1 MTSPLS
7 TPSDLS
13 RRSNL
18 IALHSQ
24 EATTMQETK
33 SVKPIVSFQDVTKS
47 YGNFT
52 VLDHLNLDVTPGEK
66 VAIIGP
72 SGSGKS
78 TLLRVLMTLEGID
91 DGVIR
96 IEDDLLTHMP
106 NRNGVLVPANDR
118 HIRRVRGKIGMVFQS
133 FNLFPHM
140 TALQNVIE
148 APVQVLGM
156 KPAEARERAADLLEL
171 VGLGSKLGHYPSQL
185 SGGQQQRVAIARALA
200 MRPKV
205 MLFDEVTSALDPEL
219 CGEVLNVIRKLGAE
233 HNLTM
238 LMVTH
243 QMGFAR
249 EFADRVCFF
258 YKGQIHEQ
266 GTPAQIFEHPQQE
279 RTRAFLS
286 AVKEAN

>member
-1 MTSPLS
+1 MPA
-7 TPSDLS
+7 PA
-13 RRSNL
+13 
-18 IALHSQ
+18 IAQ
-24 EATTMQETK
+24 
-33 SVKPIVSFQDVTKS
+33 PIVSFKDVTKR

-52 VLDHLNLDVTPGEK
+52 VLDGLNLDVAPGEK

-91 DGVIR
+91 QGMIEVDG
-96 IEDDLLTHMP
+96 ESLTHMP
-106 NRNGVLVPANDR
+106 GRNGALVTASER
-118 HIRRVRGKIGMVFQS
+118 HVRKVRAKIGMVFQS

-140 TALQNVIE
+140 SALQNVIE
-148 APVQVLGM
+148 APVQVLGI
-156 KPAEARERAADLLEL
+156 KPAEARERAAELLEM
-171 VGLGSKLGHYPSQL
+171 VGLGNKFEHYPSQL

-219 CGEVLNVIRKLGAE
+219 CGEVLNVIRRLGSE

-266 GTPAQIFEHPQQE
+266 GTPTQIYENPQQE

-286 AVKEAN
+286 AVREAN

>member
-1 MTSPLS
+1 MTSLRF
-7 TPSDLS
+7 SDLS
-13 RRSNL
+13 RGNPT
-18 IALHSQ
+18 APLHLQ
-24 EATTMQETK
+24 EAKAMQTPDLA
-33 SVKPIVSFQDVTKS
+33 KPIVSFENVTKR
-47 YGNFT
+47 YGSFT
-52 VLDHLNLDVTPGEK
+52 VLDRLNLAVTPGEK

-91 DGVIR
+91 EGAIR

-106 NRNGVLVPANDR
+106 NRQGVLVPANDR
-118 HIRRVRGKIGMVFQS
+118 HVRRVRGKIGMVFQS

-140 TALQNVIE
+140 TALQNVVE

-266 GTPAQIFEHPQQE
+266 GTPAQIFEQPKEE
-279 RTRAFLS
+279 RTRGFLS

>member
-1 MTSPLS
+1 MP
-7 TPSDLS
+7 TPA
-13 RRSNL
+13 
-18 IALHSQ
+18 IAQ
-24 EATTMQETK
+24 
-33 SVKPIVSFQDVTKS
+33 PIVSFKDVTKR

-52 VLDHLNLDVTPGEK
+52 VLDGLNLNVAPGEK

-91 DGVIR
+91 QGLIEVDG
-96 IEDDLLTHMP
+96 DSLTHMP
-106 NRNGVLVPANDR
+106 GRNGALVAANER
-118 HIRRVRGKIGMVFQS
+118 HVRKVRAKIGMVFQS

-140 TALQNVIE
+140 SALQNVTE
-148 APVQVLGM
+148 APVQVLGV
-156 KPAEARERAADLLEL
+156 KPAEARERAAELLEM
-171 VGLGSKLGHYPSQL
+171 VGMGSKFEHYPSQL

-219 CGEVLNVIRKLGAE
+219 CGEVLNVIRRLGSE

-266 GTPAQIFEHPQQE
+266 GTPAQIYENPQQE

-286 AVKEAN
+286 AVREAN